1 MNFFERFSDYI
12 SIWCFVQQFQI
23 SKMQVTNNNWLQPK
37 SDGKHKLC
45 QVFICGHYL
54 SSGE

>member
-1 MNFFERFSDYI
+1 MNVFERFSDYI

-54 SSGE
+54 SSAE